1 MDFTPRQQS
10 LELTGRLPVVAELRR
25 EARAR
30 GLWNL
35 FLTDQR

>member
-1 MDFTPRQQS
+1 MIWQRPPVID
-10 LELTGRLPVVAELRR
+10 ELKA

-35 FLTDQR
+35 FLTGRPHGGQARGRRG